1 MPEEPP
7 DQSAPQISPE
17 EMARLEAQEI
27 ATLRKLVEDGKTLT
41 ESQWRRLRAAASSSA
56 GTDFPIPIDGP
67 EWVDNQTELARAI
80 GLKETPNTRKTIQRW
95 LKQDGNPGHTPDG
108 RYHVPS
114 WKAFAEKH
122 GRKRITTP
130 AGDKHA
136 AEIEGILIK
145 NERNR
150 IDLEQTKGNLLDVET
165 VCSVLTQMA
174 NAAALRLNGSRHT
187 LGPQVVGCTVPEATK
202 RIGVEHHQVL
212 LDLSVIPDWAKKKA
226 HPEGLFWRN
235 VSARLSVL
243 LPIAGLGNGPSN
255 TS

>member
-1 MPEEPP
+1 MPEDTP
-7 DQSAPQISPE
+7 DPSAPQISPE
-17 EMARLEAQEI
+17 EMARLEAQEL

-41 ESQWRRLRAAASSSA
+41 EAQWRRLRAAASVSA
-56 GTDFPIPIDGP
+56 DTAESFDGP
-67 EWVDNQTELARAI
+67 EWVENQTELARAI
-80 GLKETPNTRKTIQRW
+80 GLKDSPNTRKTIQRW

-114 WKAFAEKH
+114 WKAFAEQH
-122 GRKRITTP
+122 GRKRATS
-130 AGDKHA
+130 GKDKHA
-136 AEIEGILIK
+136 IEVEGILIK

-150 IDLEQTKGNLLDVET
+150 IELEQTKGNLLDIET

-212 LDLSVIPDWAKKKA
+212 LDLSVVPDWAKKKA

-235 VSARLSVL
+235 VSARLSAL
-243 LPIAGLGNGPSN
+243 LQIADPGNGPSN